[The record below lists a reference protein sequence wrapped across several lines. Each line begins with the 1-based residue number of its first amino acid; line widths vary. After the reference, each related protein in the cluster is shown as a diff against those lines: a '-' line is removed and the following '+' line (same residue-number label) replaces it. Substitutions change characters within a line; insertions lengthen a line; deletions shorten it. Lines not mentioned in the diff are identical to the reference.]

1 MKIKIP
7 KTQKDMFMN
16 DHQVQGSR
24 DYKDSEETCV

>member
-7 KTQKDMFMN
+7 KTQKYTFMN

-24 DYKDSEETCV
+24 DYKQRF